1 MISIKSDRE
10 IAIMREAG
18 RITALAHKAVANAI
32 RPGITLL
39 ELDNIAFQTIT
50 AAGATPSFKGYEGFP
65 GSICS
70 SVNEVLVH
78 GIPNDYALKDGDIV
92 SIDIGAC
99 YKGYHGDC
107 AYTHPVG
114 AISLE
119 AQKLLEVAQQSLYE
133 GLKMVKPNNRLGD
146 VSHAIQKY
154 VESFHYSLPIEFG
167 GHGIGNELHEDP
179 TIPNIGEPGT
189 GIVLIEG
196 MCLAIE
202 PMVHIGKPHIRVLK
216 DGWTVVSKDKSLTA
230 HFEHTVVITEEGYE
244 ILTTLPNK
252 EG

>member
-10 IAIMREAG
+10 IALMREAG
-18 RITALAHKAVANAI
+18 RITALAHKAVADAI
-32 RPGITLL
+32 QPGVTLK
-39 ELDNIAFQTIT
+39 ELDDIAYQTIT
-50 AAGATPSFKGYEGFP
+50 AAGAIPSFKGYEGFP

-78 GIPNDYALKDGDIV
+78 GIPNEYALKEGDIV

-114 AISLE
+114 QISLE
-119 AQKLLEVAQQSLYE
+119 AKKLLEVTQQSLYE
-133 GLKMVKPNNRLGD
+133 GLKMVKPNNHLGD
-146 VSHAIQKY
+146 ISHAIQTY
-154 VESFHYSLPIEFG
+154 AESFGYSLPIEFG

-179 TIPNIGEPGT
+179 SIPNVGNPDT
-189 GIVLIEG
+189 GIILKKG

-202 PMVHIGKPHIRVLK
+202 PMVNIGKPHTRVLK
-216 DGWTVVSKDKSLTA
+216 DGWTVVSKDRSLTA

>member
-18 RITALAHKAVANAI
+18 KITALAHKAVADAI
-32 RPGITLL
+32 RPGVTLL
-39 ELDNIAFQTIT
+39 ELDEIAYKTIT
-50 AAGATPSFKGYEGFP
+50 AQGATPSFKGYEGFP

-78 GIPNDYALKDGDIV
+78 GIPNDYALKEGDIV

-99 YKGYHGDC
+99 YKGYHGDS
-107 AYTHPVG
+107 AITHPVG
-114 AISLE
+114 QISPE
-119 AQKLLEVAQQSLYE
+119 AKQLLEVTQQSLYE

-146 VSHAIQKY
+146 VSHAIQQY
-154 VESFHYSLPIEFG
+154 VEQFNYSLPIEFG

-189 GIVLIEG
+189 GIVLKKG

-202 PMVHIGKPHIRVLK
+202 PMAHIGKPHTRVLK